1 MADADSEE
9 QDQSQI
15 SDDGQDAEMGTVGEE
30 SAEGNAESG
39 DVEEE
44 VYQTVGVTIK
54 NKPYLCTYEN
64 CDKAFQWKSY
74 LERHIQSH
82 TGIKPNVSEKKRGPR
97 KRKNADGTEDDTP
110 KLYVCNDCG
119 KEFNWKSYLDRHS
132 QIHTGMKPFAC
143 DFAGCD
149 YKTGQSGNLKMH
161 KQTHTGEKPH
171 ACDWPDCEYRSTHP
185 GNLKNHMLTHTGEKR
200 FKCSIVGCEYQAI
213 QYETLNQHMRTHTG
227 EKPFKCPWEGCD
239 YAGRQSAT
247 LKVHYL
253 THTGDKP
260 YACSWE
266 GCDYRST
273 HSGHVKKH
281 YLGHTGEKP
290 YACGWEECTYRASTS
305 GALEVHKKSHTGVKP
320 YFCMEPGC
328 HFASIQSGSLKRHK
342 LTHTGEK
349 PYPCSHCSYAASQPG
364 TLKRHIFKHHKEVH
378 QGEEPPAATAEEEE
392 AEGEDPGL
400 ASSNEPT
407 QDTTQ
412 GTQKEK
418 KKKRRKDKKKKRDR
432 ADRECKPDEAA
443 ASPRRTVEA
452 MPASQQGSA
461 EPDEEETEAIEK
473 DNDEEEE
480 VEKSKP
486 QLPSRIPVPAAVK
499 GKLSNEVFKIVT
511 TPVPT
516 KVVAPT
522 VVGSRPSPSKD
533 RTAAAIA
540 RKKQIET
547 AEAYLSGLP
556 PAGSPRPQVE
566 EEADEDGEV
575 EVIPA
580 LPEEQPVVAK
590 RPRRH

>member
-247 LKVHYL
+247 LKEINLMPVPGKVV
-253 THTGDKP
+253 TT
-260 YACSWE
+260 ARRIRAMS
-266 GCDYRST
+266 RST
-273 HSGHVKKH
+273 TWGIPGRSRMHVA
-281 YLGHTGEKP
+281 GRNAP
-290 YACGWEECTYRASTS
+290 
-305 GALEVHKKSHTGVKP
+305 
-320 YFCMEPGC
+320 
-328 HFASIQSGSLKRHK
+328 I
-342 LTHTGEK
+342 
-349 PYPCSHCSYAASQPG
+349 
-364 TLKRHIFKHHKEVH
+364 
-378 QGEEPPAATAEEEE
+378 EPPPVAPSKSIRNHTRVLSRTSVWSRAAT
-392 AEGEDPGL
+392 L
-400 ASSNEPT
+400 LRSS
-407 QDTTQ
+407 
-412 GTQKEK
+412 
-418 KKKRRKDKKKKRDR
+418 R
-432 ADRECKPDEAA
+432 
-443 ASPRRTVEA
+443 
-452 MPASQQGSA
+452 
-461 EPDEEETEAIEK
+461 
-473 DNDEEEE
+473 
-480 VEKSKP
+480 
-486 QLPSRIPVPAAVK
+486 
-499 GKLSNEVFKIVT
+499 
-511 TPVPT
+511 
-516 KVVAPT
+516 VV
-522 VVGSRPSPSKD
+522 
-533 RTAAAIA
+533 
-540 RKKQIET
+540 
-547 AEAYLSGLP
+547 
-556 PAGSPRPQVE
+556 
-566 EEADEDGEV
+566 
-575 EVIPA
+575 
-580 LPEEQPVVAK
+580 
-590 RPRRH
+590 